1 MKYFVA
7 DFKIVCEAEQLQVAR
22 ELLSAAACEAG
33 FEAFEDSDE
42 GLQGYVQRPMYDKE
56 ALDASI
62 ADYMPDGVSVSYEV
76 EEVPDQDWNQGWEDE
91 GFEPIGVN
99 ENLVIYDAK
108 HTDREM
114 FAGDDGVMRIFI
126 EARNAFGTGTH
137 QTTRMILRR
146 LLGMDVHGKSVLD
159 CGCGTGILGITASR
173 LGADPVLGYDIDEWS
188 ADNAQ
193 HNAALNG
200 VENMDVL
207 LGDASV
213 LDNVED
219 RFDIATS
226 CHPADAYLAGHLT
239 QQAQMFGFPYS
250 GKDID
255 IKNPLSDGQTLN
267 VADSECRV
275 LHIPGHT
282 KGHSAFYFPNH
293 DLVFSGD
300 ALFHLSIGRTD
311 FPGGDYSSLIESIEN
326 KLLTLPRQTIVLPG
340 HGEKTSIGFEQT
352 NNPYL

>member
-7 DFKIVCEAEQLQVAR
+7 NFKIECEAELMQPAR

-33 FEAFEDSDE
+33 FEAFEDTDD
-42 GLQGYVQRPMYDKE
+42 GLLGYVQRPMYDKD
-56 ALDASI
+56 ALDAAI
-62 ADYMPDGVSVSYEV
+62 ADYMPEGAAVSYDV
-76 EEVPDQDWNQGWEDE
+76 EEVPDQNWNQGWEDE
-91 GFEPIGVN
+91 GFEPIGVSD
-99 ENLVIYDAK
+99 NLVIYDAK

-146 LLGMDVHGKSVLD
+146 LLAMDVQGKSVLD

-173 LGADPVLGYDIDEWS
+173 LGANPVLGYDIDEWS

-200 VENMDVL
+200 VENMSVM

-219 RFDIATS
+219 RFDIVIANINRNILIADM
-226 CHPADAYLAGHLT
+226 PAFRAHMKQG
-239 QQAQMFGFPYS
+239 AQLILSGFYEADVPMIEAAAKEH
-250 GKDID
+250 G
-255 IKNPLSDGQTLN
+255 LSLCDVVTDEEW
-267 VADSECRV
+267 AC
-275 LHIPGHT
+275 
-282 KGHSAFYFPNH
+282 
-293 DLVFSGD
+293 
-300 ALFHLSIGRTD
+300 ALFC
-311 FPGGDYSSLIESIEN
+311 
-326 KLLTLPRQTIVLPG
+326 
-340 HGEKTSIGFEQT
+340 
-352 NNPYL
+352 

>member
-7 DFKIVCEAEQLQVAR
+7 NFKIECEAELMQPAR

-33 FEAFEDSDE
+33 FEAFEDTDD
-42 GLQGYVQRPMYDKE
+42 GLLGYVQRQMYDKE
-56 ALDASI
+56 ALDAAI
-62 ADYMPDGVSVSYEV
+62 ADYMPEGAAVSYAV
-76 EEVPDQDWNQGWEDE
+76 EEVPDQNWNQGWEDE
-91 GFEPIGVN
+91 GFEPIGVSD
-99 ENLVIYDAK
+99 NLVIYDAK

-146 LLGMDVHGKSVLD
+146 LLAMDVQGKSVLD

-200 VENMDVL
+200 VENMSVM

-213 LDNVED
+213 LDNVAEC
-219 RFDIATS
+219 FDVVIANINRNILI
-226 CHPADAYLAGHLT
+226 AD
-239 QQAQMFGFPYS
+239 M
-250 GKDID
+250 
-255 IKNPLSDGQTLN
+255 
-267 VADSECRV
+267 
-275 LHIPGHT
+275 
-282 KGHSAFYFPNH
+282 SAFCAH
-293 DLVFSGD
+293 MKEGAQLILSGFYEAD
-300 ALFHLSIGRTD
+300 VPMIEAAAKEHGLSLCDVVKDEEWACALF
-311 FPGGDYSSLIESIEN
+311 
-326 KLLTLPRQTIVLPG
+326 K
-340 HGEKTSIGFEQT
+340 
-352 NNPYL
+352 